1 MYKNN
6 ADETLLAS
14 AEKLFQ
20 ESLWL
25 DSAEKNRSD
34 EKSEYSQKNEE
45 DGRNLD
51 KAISLSSEH
60 TDGEDRG
67 SCTDTDSAYH
77 QCDPSLASYYLA
89 SNMIIQDNEKQQLLE
104 AENIVIRLR

>member
-6 ADETLLAS
+6 AVDILLAS

-34 EKSEYSQKNEE
+34 EKSEYSQKFEE

-51 KAISLSSEH
+51 KAVSLSSEH
-60 TDGEDRG
+60 TDGEDPG
-67 SCTDTDSAYH
+67 SCTDSALHH
-77 QCDPSLASYYLA
+77 QSDPSLASYYLA

-104 AENIVIRLR
+104 AENIVMRLR

>member
-1 MYKNN
+1 MYKYN
-6 ADETLLAS
+6 AVETLLAS

-25 DSAEKNRSD
+25 DSAEKNRFD
-34 EKSEYSQKNEE
+34 EKSEYSQKCE

-51 KAISLSSEH
+51 KAVSLSSEH
-60 TDGEDRG
+60 TDGEDPG

-77 QCDPSLASYYLA
+77 HYDPSLASYYLA